1 LLVDA
6 EEELRLLTEKR
17 VLALFLG
24 LLSCSVTLIVFVFPS
39 PSPLLLGVL
48 LEPVTTGFGE
58 DVGADEDEEEEEEAG
73 KEEGEK

>member
-24 LLSCSVTLIVFVFPS
+24 LLSCSDTSIVFVCPS

-48 LEPVTTGFGE
+48 LGPVTTGFGE
-58 DVGADEDEEEEEEAG
+58 DVGADEEEEEEG
-73 KEEGEK
+73 KEEGEE